1 MEKGAVLGGR
11 FEIERLAGAGG
22 MGTVYRALDR
32 STGTPVAI
40 KVLRDDLNALRFLRE
55 ADVLRRLRHPG
66 VVAHVA
72 HATEAPA
79 FLAMEWLE
87 GEDLGSRL
95 DRAPL
100 TLRESLALI
109 GSVADVV
116 AAAHAAGV
124 VHRDLKPSN
133 VFLVGKSLDRVKVI
147 DFGIARQDGSAVLT
161 GTGGVLGTPAYM
173 APEQIRGAHADAR
186 VDVFALGVILHQC
199 IAGRLPFDGPS
210 PMAILAKILLEEP
223 SVLAVP
229 SPVER
234 LLARLLCKDPAGRL
248 PDAAAVQAELA
259 SIGPVSDKPAALP
272 ATTEERPL
280 ALTPEEQGILSVVLA
295 RDVLPLREAAVAAH
309 DGVPTL
315 DDKTLLSPSW
325 DGPDARASRR
335 AKVGAIVQSHGG
347 RLQVL
352 LDGSIVVT
360 LSLRGAATD
369 LAARAARCALAIRAE
384 VPGVPL
390 SLATGRAVIS
400 GRTTAGQ
407 VIDRAA
413 SLLVAAGAAPAPIL
427 VDDPTAR
434 LLEDRFVLGSS
445 DGFHPAFALRAERGE
460 EGPRTLLGRPT
471 PFVGRERELSSLV
484 ALFDECA
491 THSVARAVLV
501 TAPAGMG
508 KTRLKNELV
517 RKLNAHGSQ
526 PVVWAARGDGLA
538 RDSAFAVLGQTIRSA
553 AHIGSWEPAEAQLQK
568 LRARL
573 AERLGQ
579 ESVAEPCE
587 LLAELLGAGP
597 RDAPTI
603 VLAGLRNDPQLLGER
618 MRAAWLRWV
627 EAECAREPVAIVLD
641 DLHWADPP
649 SVKFL
654 DQALRVLADR
664 PLFIVAMGRPEVR
677 EAFPSLWA
685 ERELQ
690 DVRLPGLTR
699 KAAEALVGDV
709 LAARA
714 TPTIVQRVVDRAGG
728 NAFYLEELIRA
739 VAEGGSDALPE
750 TVLGMVQARF
760 DALSPEERSVL
771 RAGAVFGERFWRGGV
786 LALLGGARQNEEIGG
801 WLEDLARRELLL
813 VRPESRFPAE
823 PEYAFRH
830 DLVREGAYA
839 MLTEENRRLGH
850 RLAAEWLLTAG
861 EADHGA
867 LAEHF
872 RQAEEWPRAFAYAL
886 SAGDGATRMCAHP
899 EASKRYA
906 AALAALAHLPEGDD
920 RRRRT
925 VDTLL
930 KRIAVTFTNMTDVS
944 LLDDAAVEA
953 RALPDVDVPGS
964 QDRLRFLRL
973 RFYAGRVAFYR
984 SQLAEALAAYHEV
997 LAEAPRYGDG
1007 DLVAIPAATLGQILV
1022 VRGRFAEAAEL
1033 LTRAEPAL
1041 RDPAY
1046 SAEWILN
1053 QAYIAIALGMCGRF
1067 EEAQREFE
1075 AGYAR
1080 ARAMSYTRGLAEMHI
1095 ARCLICFTRGDM
1107 EGTAADAQAAA
1118 DHGEVAAE
1126 WIDVFVGLLFRAW
1139 ADSRMGKYDDARATR
1154 ARSAEVGTA
1163 RLRGMLFLSDW
1174 AAVIDAEMAL
1184 DSGRFEEAIA
1194 HGERALEIAKT
1205 LDGLF
1210 GGGMGHRVIAL
1221 ASAALGRTEEASTHF
1236 AESLRLLEAAGMR
1249 PEMTRLEAT
1258 ADKAGIARR

>member
-1 MEKGAVLGGR
+1 MDKGAVLGGR

-32 STGTPVAI
+32 STGTTVAI
-40 KVLRDDLNALRFLRE
+40 KVLRDDVNAPRFLRE

-72 HATEAPA
+72 HGTEPPA
-79 FLAMEWLE
+79 FLAMEWLD

-95 DRAPL
+95 DRGSL

-109 GSVADVV
+109 GAVADVV

-124 VHRDLKPSN
+124 VHRDLKPTN
-133 VFLVGKSLDRVKVI
+133 VFLVGASLDRVKVI
-147 DFGIARQDGSAVLT
+147 DFGIARHDGGAVLT

-186 VDVFALGVILHQC
+186 VDVFALGVILYQC

-210 PMAILAKILLEEP
+210 TMAILAKILLEEP
-223 SVLAVP
+223 AALAVP
-229 SPVER
+229 APVER
-234 LLARLLCKDPAGRL
+234 ILARLLCKDPAGRL
-248 PDAAAVQAELA
+248 ADAAAVQAELA

-272 ATTEERPL
+272 AGTEERPP
-280 ALTPEEQGILSVVLA
+280 ALTPQEQGIVSVVLA
-295 RDVLPLREAAVAAH
+295 RDVLPLRETSAARNAS
-309 DGVPTL
+309 PTL
-315 DDKTLLSPSW
+315 EDKTLLSPSW
-325 DGPDARASRR
+325 EMPDARASRR
-335 AKVGAIVQSHGG
+335 ARVGAIVQSHGG
-347 RLQVL
+347 RLQIL

-360 LSLRGAATD
+360 VSLRGAATD

-384 VPGVPL
+384 VSGVPL

-413 SLLVAAGAAPAPIL
+413 ALLVAAGAAPAPIL
-427 VDDPTAR
+427 VDDSTAR
-434 LLEDRFVLGSS
+434 LLEDRFLLASF
-445 DGFHPAFALRAERGE
+445 DGLRPAFELRAERGE

-526 PVVWAARGDGLA
+526 PVIWAARGDALA

-553 AHIGSWEPAEAQLQK
+553 THIGAWEPAEAQLQK

-573 AERLGQ
+573 VERLGEENVEQ
-579 ESVAEPCE
+579 PCA

-597 RDAPTI
+597 REAPTA

-627 EAECAREPVAIVLD
+627 EAECARGPVAIVLD
-641 DLHWADPP
+641 DLHWSDPP

-654 DQALRVLADR
+654 DHALRVLADR
-664 PLFIVAMGRPEVR
+664 PLFLLAMGRPEVR
-677 EAFPSLWA
+677 EAFPALWD

-699 KAAEALVGDV
+699 KAAETLVGDV

-714 TPTIVQRVVDRAGG
+714 TPTIVQRVVDRASG

-739 VAEGGSDALPE
+739 VAEGGGDALPE
-750 TVLGMVQARF
+750 TVIGMVQARF
-760 DALSPEERSVL
+760 DALAHEVRSVL

-786 LALLGGARQNEEIGG
+786 LALLGARQNDAIDA

-830 DLVREGAYA
+830 DLVREAAYA
-839 MLTEENRRLGH
+839 MLTDENRRLGH
-850 RLAAEWLLTAG
+850 RLAAEWLLSAG

-867 LAEHF
+867 LANHF
-872 RQAEEWPRAFAYAL
+872 REAEEWPRAFAYAL

-906 AALAALAHLPEGDD
+906 SALSALAHLPEGDE

-944 LLDDAAVEA
+944 LLDDAAVET
-953 RALPDVDVPGS
+953 RALPEVDVPGS

-973 RFYAGRVAFYR
+973 RFYAGRVHFYR

-1033 LTRAEPAL
+1033 LSQAEPAL

-1080 ARAMSYTRGLAEMHI
+1080 ARSMSYTRGLAEMHI
-1095 ARCLICFTRGDM
+1095 ARCLIRFARGDM
-1107 EGTAADAQAAA
+1107 EGTAADAQLAA
-1118 DHGEVAAE
+1118 DYGEVAAE

-1139 ADSRMGKYDDARATR
+1139 AESRLGRFDDARATR
-1154 ARSAEVGTA
+1154 ARSAEVGQA
-1163 RLRGMLFLSDW
+1163 RLGGMLFVSDW
-1174 AAVIDAEMAL
+1174 AAVIDAEIAL
-1184 DSGRFEEAIA
+1184 DSGRLDESIVHA
-1194 HGERALEIAKT
+1194 ERALGIAKT

-1210 GGGMGHRVIAL
+1210 GGGMGHRVIAVAL
-1221 ASAALGRTEEASTHF
+1221 AALGRTEEARSHF
-1236 AESLRLLEAAGMR
+1236 DESLRLLEMAGMR
-1249 PEMTRLEAT
+1249 PEMARVEA
-1258 ADKAGIARR
+1258 ASQSLLAQR